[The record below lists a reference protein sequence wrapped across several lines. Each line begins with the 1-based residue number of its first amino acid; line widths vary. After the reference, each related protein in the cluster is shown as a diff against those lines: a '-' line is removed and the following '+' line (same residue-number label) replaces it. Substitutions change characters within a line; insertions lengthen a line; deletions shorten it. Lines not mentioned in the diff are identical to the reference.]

1 MTPTTPPAG
10 TQTPSP
16 GAVQETL
23 RSARRTWRQH
33 RGRWHNIRPVVLLG
47 LGVVSL
53 VLGVIGYLQLGKI
66 NGLERP
72 YGFLDALYRAIGLF
86 AFGGTVSPPVPWTLQ
101 VARILAPILTGYAVI
116 GTVLALAREQARV
129 LAIRFFVRKHVIVAG
144 LGATGSRLALALV
157 DHEPVVVIESDPN
170 NERHAAARLRGVWV
184 LVGEATDEVML
195 RRAGIRHA
203 RTLVVACGTDSTN
216 VDVAAAATRVIT
228 EARLYP
234 LTIFSHLR
242 DLDLWSSLAAEGA
255 TFGTLRPGVRL
266 EYFNILAT
274 GAQLMLE
281 RDPPFGPTV
290 PGHDPEPRHVLIVG
304 LDGIG
309 EQLVLQIARL
319 WTGLDPERLRI
330 TITGPTADRDLDDL
344 RARYPSLDRYCK
356 LGSRELDLASAR
368 FQSGAAMVNADETS
382 DVSHAYVSLD
392 DEGQALLAAL
402 ALHARPDTA
411 NVPVTVA
418 VSDADAGIAI
428 LVESEQ
434 GRFAT
439 IKSFGV
445 LSAATSDELLL
456 RGTNELLARAQHA
469 QWLRNEQAKGLDPEI
484 NPNMKPWEQL
494 TEPQREENRR
504 FADDLHVKL
513 GLIGCML
520 VPLPLPDPAHKPFEF
535 SDSELDLLSRHEH
548 ERWMASKLAD
558 GWTFGPRDD
567 AKKIHDQI
575 KPWEQLDESNKDK
588 DRNAV
593 REIPAMLAL
602 AGFGIQKTSG
612 V

>member
-10 TQTPSP
+10 LEKPSP
-16 GAVQETL
+16 GAMQHTL
-23 RSARRTWRQH
+23 RSVRRTWRHH

-86 AFGGTVSPPVPWTLQ
+86 AFGGTVPPPVPWSLQ
-101 VARILAPILTGYAVI
+101 IARILAPILTGYAVI

-129 LAIRFFVRKHVIVAG
+129 LAIRFFVRKHVIIAG

-157 DHEPVVVIESDPN
+157 DHEPVVVIEADPN

-184 LVGEATDEVML
+184 LIGEATDEVML
-195 RRAGIRHA
+195 RRAGLRHA
-203 RTLVVACGTDSTN
+203 RTLVVAAGTDSTN

-234 LTIFSHLR
+234 LTIFAHLR
-242 DLDLWSSLAAEGA
+242 DLDLWTSLAAEGA
-255 TFGTLRPGVRL
+255 TFGSLRPGVRL

-274 GAQLMLE
+274 GAQLLLE
-281 RDPPFGPTV
+281 RDPPFAPTS
-290 PGHDPEPRHVLIVG
+290 HDHEPESHHVLIVG
-304 LDGIG
+304 PEGIG
-309 EQLVLQIARL
+309 EQLVLQIARQ
-319 WTGLDPERLRI
+319 WMGHDPERLRI
-330 TITGPTADRDLDDL
+330 TITGPNADRDLDDL
-344 RARYPSLDRYCK
+344 RGRYPALDRYCK

-368 FQSGAAMVNADETS
+368 FQSGVAMLDPDGRC
-382 DVSHAYVSLD
+382 DVTRAYVSLD

-402 ALHARPDTA
+402 ALHARPETA
-411 NVPVTVA
+411 RVPVTVA
-418 VSDADAGIAI
+418 VSDANAGIAI

-434 GRFAT
+434 GRFVG

-445 LSAATSDELLL
+445 MSAATSDELLL

-469 QWLRNEQAKGLDPEI
+469 QWLRNEQAKGLDPDT
-484 NPNMKPWEQL
+484 NPNMKPWDQL
-494 TEPQREENRR
+494 TDPQREENRR
-504 FADDLHVKL
+504 FADDLHAKL
-513 GLIGCML
+513 DLIGCML

-535 SDSELDLLSRHEH
+535 SDSELELLSQHEH
-548 ERWMASKLAD
+548 QRWMASKLAD

-567 AKKIHDQI
+567 AKKVHDQI
-575 KPWEQLDESNKDK
+575 KPWEQLDDANKDK

-602 AGFGIQKTSG
+602 AGFEIQRMSG